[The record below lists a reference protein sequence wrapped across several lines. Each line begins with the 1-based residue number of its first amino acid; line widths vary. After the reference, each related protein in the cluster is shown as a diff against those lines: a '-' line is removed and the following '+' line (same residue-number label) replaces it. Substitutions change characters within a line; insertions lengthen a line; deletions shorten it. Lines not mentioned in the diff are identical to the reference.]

1 MTIQIPQGAK
11 TMQLFD
17 MNIDIPE
24 GKTYIDIDDN
34 FLQNK
39 YNQFMQNNQ
48 QQNNFNSQEELAL
61 DGKPMSMYQ
70 APQVSQNEPQEQGVW
85 SKINKGLEDF
95 NNLIDPKRMISE
107 GLDYLSPRVT
117 SGEEGVRQKIEDAT
131 NQISGG
137 LLARNFTSL
146 DNEEQKE
153 IFQIAYDEIKKL
165 GYEPFLEINNGD
177 YKYIGVDK
185 NGKEVEFTPS
195 FRNTLASTKNELAF
209 SVAGG
214 YAGSLA
220 KTAGQTI
227 AKKALNYFA
236 PSAIG
241 AGSGAVSDLHSQSNN
256 TGIEV
261 SHIDYAKRF
270 GSAAAEDALAGAV
283 VGSAIKGI
291 GKTYKSVG
299 DLISSVKT
307 GAQAGKDMIDGM
319 AVKGGNLGNRVIDKI
334 SKTDIPVV
342 GKFTDGGLQNAETIF
357 NNLTKNVENKKQ
369 IDELIAKENPTY
381 LENGKPTIEILKNIV
396 EQGLNKNN
404 PQFIQDSAK
413 RTSAILK
420 NISNSLQGVP
430 TTQRREVLLKA
441 AQAYPEIGSFLD
453 DVLKADKDASI
464 SFLNMIKGQDEVF
477 KNKTGLN
484 GEFDYK
490 AWQKDNH
497 AYENRIN
504 QEYGSAISKLDQL
517 NNGNIVLTS
526 EDLAKLENFKNNNF
540 LEQDVKNNIQSY
552 LDEIKG
558 KEVSAEQIFG
568 LRTAINKQLNTGN
581 KTYNTKQAYGI
592 VKEIL
597 DDALIRNASNKV
609 LAKEILDNANK
620 NFALKENFKESYL
633 GMMKPQET
641 KEGLTDRLVKGLRNI
656 NEDKNLENAFK
667 GMNEQERLANET
679 HVMNSLLEKHR
690 IEGVGYDFKS
700 LAKDL
705 EDVNFSSKKI
715 KDAKDVINTYALIYN
730 NNRDLIMTALA
741 SSGKKTNSS
750 IATTIHG
757 VFDRILI
764 SGIFARLHALAPFMK
779 SAKEQA
785 LRNQILD
792 AIKLAKTNKEVI
804 SNLKNIKIADQ
815 EQSRI
820 FKDAL
825 DNYIK
830 VDKEQNKILKDAL
843 IKEGVIK
850 GDNFFMDKA
859 DPKDNSL
866 RFIGKN
872 DKEYTINKD
881 VRNEWMKTFNLKNI
895 DDEYIPNI
903 PKEAK
908 IALKDREIKLT
919 KGSLLKLIEK
929 DRIKYIPHIKETLE
943 SPQAILKDKDDFI
956 FIKNIDNQTY
966 FTSIGKDYETHL
978 TIISNSPKKQNNI
991 RNKIKNAEVVYYN
1004 NARALPTSR
1013 ASSETNQVSFSD
1025 KHSTQAKHKESLEKY
1040 NRNFYLKH
1048 YKDFIDKSENKKIF
1062 FKYNFG
1068 DFLDIKKLEKSL
1080 EKYKESKP
1088 QEIKYKELKRGYILD
1103 DLLNVDEDVSYAVVN
1118 KDDLKPSL
1126 TRSLSQFRN
1135 KHSNSTISDIRNS
1148 FNEREHFK
1156 ESSNFDGIP
1165 TITKDGLVIAG
1176 NHRTTAIRDLKG
1188 ENLARYI
1195 KQAKRVYGEDVF
1207 KGFDENKAMI
1217 VRILDKNDDDTI
1229 IRLSKLSNDGRLSD
1243 ESEKLQALGA
1253 KYKEKLLKIENSKI
1267 NTEKELMNFLGSR
1280 DILESKRA
1288 LLDHLMPNINDA
1300 LLSWERRSGGDTEF
1314 SKILNDNA
1322 LNLLHLKQALN
1333 KNKVFKDNG
1342 NNFFSLFKRA
1352 IESIN
1357 QSNVYKNNNEL
1368 YDIIK
1373 KYTEP
1378 SLNFEKEFISSNKDL
1393 QADILGFIIK
1403 YNDTLTNPSE
1413 AFGNKIKKAIEFIYD
1428 NDSFS
1433 LFNNIKLSNYDVLN
1447 QMLNI
1452 NITNSIKYQ
1461 ELLNKAIDNL
1471 SDEKNIIKKLNEN
1484 IKNKKSVKQRLDEKI
1499 QDDKKAREDI
1509 LKRYD
1514 NFLKEN
1520 KDNKLDFLDKMN
1532 LNTIEYNLTR
1542 QMIVNAK
1549 ESTNKGVK
1557 KDIPSD
1563 LRGKIE
1569 KELNIQPL
1577 KEFGE
1582 NYTEYYH
1589 DGKGA
1594 LQKLLIEK
1602 QGQVAGAFHR
1612 KDLGDID
1619 LVWGEVTDKI
1629 KHKGYGLAHIID
1641 KHPELDLKL
1650 ISDIVDK
1657 GKLNNQNNIR
1667 YRIEYKNY
1675 IIGLSSEYKK
1685 GNKRT
1690 FIITAFERYKG

>member
-39 YNQFMQNNQ
+39 YNQFIQNNQ

-107 GLDYLSPRVT
+107 GLDYLSPKVT
-117 SGEEGVRQKIEDAT
+117 SGEEGARQKIEDAT

-146 DNEEQKE
+146 DNEEQKQ

-185 NGKEVEFTPS
+185 NGKEVDFTPS

-241 AGSGAVSDLHSQSNN
+241 AGSGAMADLHSQSNN
-256 TGIEV
+256 TGIEA
-261 SHIDYAKRF
+261 SYMDYAKRF

-334 SKTDIPVV
+334 TQKDIPMI

-420 NISNSLQGVP
+420 NISNALQGVP
-430 TTQRREVLLKA
+430 TTQRREILLKS

-504 QEYGSAISKLDQL
+504 QEYGSAISKLDEL
-517 NNGNIVLTS
+517 NNGKIVLTS

-597 DDALIRNASNKV
+597 DDALIRNASNRE

-641 KEGLTDRLVKGLRNI
+641 KEGLTNRLVKGLRNI

-690 IEGVGYDFKS
+690 IEDIGYDFKS

-750 IATTIHG
+750 MATTIQG

-764 SGIFARLHALAPFMK
+764 SGIFARLHALAPFVK

-804 SNLKNIKIADQ
+804 SNLKNIKIADK

-859 DPKDNSL
+859 DPSKAKSDYTAKFNVEKWINNVSGILKDEWVVNLKAMAKKHPEMFKNEADVFKVIKEIKDNPTHFFKNYDDEVALIAKPLKDDKVGNIAIKKDS
-866 RFIGKN
+866 GKIIH
-872 DKEYTINKD
+872 INKTKGKD
-881 VRNEWMKTFNLKNI
+881 LERLNRRNKAMLTGT
-895 DDEYIPNI
+895 PT
-903 PKEAK
+903 PAT
-908 IALKDREIKLT
+908 T
-919 KGSLLKLIEK
+919 KGSTTNVEGDLLQ
-929 DRIKYIPHIKETLE
+929 H
-943 SPQAILKDKDDFI
+943 SF
-956 FIKNIDNQTY
+956 KN
-966 FTSIGKDYETHL
+966 
-978 TIISNSPKKQNNI
+978 
-991 RNKIKNAEVVYYN
+991 
-1004 NARALPTSR
+1004 
-1013 ASSETNQVSFSD
+1013 
-1025 KHSTQAKHKESLEKY
+1025 STQAKP
-1040 NRNFYLKH
+1040 
-1048 YKDFIDKSENKKIF
+1048 KK
-1062 FKYNFG
+1062 NLM
-1068 DFLDIKKLEKSL
+1068 DDIKE
-1080 EKYKESKP
+1080 
-1088 QEIKYKELKRGYILD
+1088 
-1103 DLLNVDEDVSYAVVN
+1103 
-1118 KDDLKPSL
+1118 
-1126 TRSLSQFRN
+1126 
-1135 KHSNSTISDIRNS
+1135 
-1148 FNEREHFK
+1148 
-1156 ESSNFDGIP
+1156 
-1165 TITKDGLVIAG
+1165 
-1176 NHRTTAIRDLKG
+1176 
-1188 ENLARYI
+1188 
-1195 KQAKRVYGEDVF
+1195 
-1207 KGFDENKAMI
+1207 
-1217 VRILDKNDDDTI
+1217 
-1229 IRLSKLSNDGRLSD
+1229 
-1243 ESEKLQALGA
+1243 
-1253 KYKEKLLKIENSKI
+1253 
-1267 NTEKELMNFLGSR
+1267 
-1280 DILESKRA
+1280 
-1288 LLDHLMPNINDA
+1288 
-1300 LLSWERRSGGDTEF
+1300 
-1314 SKILNDNA
+1314 
-1322 LNLLHLKQALN
+1322 
-1333 KNKVFKDNG
+1333 
-1342 NNFFSLFKRA
+1342 
-1352 IESIN
+1352 
-1357 QSNVYKNNNEL
+1357 
-1368 YDIIK
+1368 
-1373 KYTEP
+1373 
-1378 SLNFEKEFISSNKDL
+1378 
-1393 QADILGFIIK
+1393 
-1403 YNDTLTNPSE
+1403 
-1413 AFGNKIKKAIEFIYD
+1413 
-1428 NDSFS
+1428 
-1433 LFNNIKLSNYDVLN
+1433 NIKAKEV
-1447 QMLNI
+1447 
-1452 NITNSIKYQ
+1452 
-1461 ELLNKAIDNL
+1461 
-1471 SDEKNIIKKLNEN
+1471 EK
-1484 IKNKKSVKQRLDEKI
+1484 KNKKSVKQSLDEKI
-1499 QDDKKAREDI
+1499 QNDKKASEDI

-1514 NFLKEN
+1514 NFLKES
-1520 KDNKLDFLDKMN
+1520 KDNKLDFLDRMN
-1532 LNTIEYNLTR
+1532 LNTIEYNLSR
-1542 QMIVNAK
+1542 QMIINAK

-1557 KDIPSD
+1557 KDIPSA

-1569 KELNIQPL
+1569 QELNIQPL

-1582 NYTEYYH
+1582 NYAEYYH

-1619 LVWGEVTDKI
+1619 LVWGEVIDKI

-1675 IIGLSSEYKK
+1675 IIGLSSEYK

>member
-1 MTIQIPQGAK
+1 
-11 TMQLFD
+11 
-17 MNIDIPE
+17 MNIREFLLEKPQENNIISFLQDGASQSENQNTSEYLSNLKNEVINDFYKNKDKYAKEYEKYNFKDQNLTNPMGNISE
-24 GKTYIDIDDN
+24 YKRDLYDYNKNPSMNADDLSNYILDKQSKFNASKPIFADDN
-34 FLQNK
+34 EVARK
-39 YNQFMQNNQ
+39 SNQFMRDLGD
-48 QQNNFNSQEELAL
+48 ELQKSGRGRL
-61 DGKPMSMYQ
+61 LQDDDGSYWVQ
-70 APQVSQNEPQEQGVW
+70 
-85 SKINKGLEDF
+85 D
-95 NNLIDPKRMISE
+95 
-107 GLDYLSPRVT
+107 
-117 SGEEGVRQKIEDAT
+117 
-131 NQISGG
+131 
-137 LLARNFTSL
+137 
-146 DNEEQKE
+146 
-153 IFQIAYDEIKKL
+153 
-165 GYEPFLEINNGD
+165 NNGNYSKVQGSTMGD
-177 YKYIGVDK
+177 LYRGLRDNGASMALGTAGAIGGTMLGGGV
-185 NGKEVEFTPS
+185 GM
-195 FRNTLASTKNELAF
+195 
-209 SVAGG
+209 VAGG
-214 YAGSLA
+214 ALGASL
-220 KTAGQTI
+220 
-227 AKKALNYFA
+227 
-236 PSAIG
+236 G
-241 AGSGAVSDLHSQSNN
+241 AGYDYYGNTKDTNQDMNLKEAIMLMGENAGLSLIGDAAFAGVAKGARALKN
-256 TGIEV
+256 T
-261 SHIDYAKRF
+261 YNMA
-270 GSAAAEDALAGAV
+270 
-283 VGSAIKGI
+283 
-291 GKTYKSVG
+291 
-299 DLISSVKT
+299 KT

-504 QEYGSAISKLDQL
+504 QEYGSAISKLDEL

-568 LRTAINKQLNTGN
+568 LRTAINKQLSTGN

-872 DKEYTINKD
+872 GKEYTINKD

-991 RNKIKNAEVVYYN
+991 KNKMKNAEVVYYN

-1013 ASSETNQVSFSD
+1013 ASSETKQVSFSNEN
-1025 KHSTQAKHKESLEKY
+1025 STQTKPKTNLM
-1040 NRNFYLKH
+1040 
-1048 YKDFIDKSENKKIF
+1048 D
-1062 FKYNFG
+1062 
-1068 DFLDIKKLEKSL
+1068 DIK
-1080 EKYKESKP
+1080 
-1088 QEIKYKELKRGYILD
+1088 D
-1103 DLLNVDEDVSYAVVN
+1103 
-1118 KDDLKPSL
+1118 
-1126 TRSLSQFRN
+1126 
-1135 KHSNSTISDIRNS
+1135 
-1148 FNEREHFK
+1148 
-1156 ESSNFDGIP
+1156 
-1165 TITKDGLVIAG
+1165 
-1176 NHRTTAIRDLKG
+1176 
-1188 ENLARYI
+1188 
-1195 KQAKRVYGEDVF
+1195 
-1207 KGFDENKAMI
+1207 
-1217 VRILDKNDDDTI
+1217 
-1229 IRLSKLSNDGRLSD
+1229 
-1243 ESEKLQALGA
+1243 
-1253 KYKEKLLKIENSKI
+1253 
-1267 NTEKELMNFLGSR
+1267 
-1280 DILESKRA
+1280 
-1288 LLDHLMPNINDA
+1288 NI
-1300 LLSWERRSGGDTEF
+1300 
-1314 SKILNDNA
+1314 
-1322 LNLLHLKQALN
+1322 
-1333 KNKVFKDNG
+1333 KNKE
-1342 NNFFSLFKRA
+1342 
-1352 IESIN
+1352 IE
-1357 QSNVYKNNNEL
+1357 K
-1368 YDIIK
+1368 
-1373 KYTEP
+1373 
-1378 SLNFEKEFISSNKDL
+1378 
-1393 QADILGFIIK
+1393 
-1403 YNDTLTNPSE
+1403 
-1413 AFGNKIKKAIEFIYD
+1413 
-1428 NDSFS
+1428 
-1433 LFNNIKLSNYDVLN
+1433 
-1447 QMLNI
+1447 
-1452 NITNSIKYQ
+1452 
-1461 ELLNKAIDNL
+1461 
-1471 SDEKNIIKKLNEN
+1471 
-1484 IKNKKSVKQRLDEKI
+1484 KNKKSVKQRLDEKI
-1499 QDDKKAREDI
+1499 QNDKKASEDI

-1520 KDNKLDFLDKMN
+1520 KDYNLDFLDNMN
-1532 LNTIEYNLTR
+1532 LNTVEYNLTR
-1542 QMIVNAK
+1542 QMIINAK

-1557 KDIPSD
+1557 KDIPSA

-1569 KELNIQPL
+1569 QELNIQPL

-1582 NYTEYYH
+1582 NYAEYYH

-1641 KHPELDLKL
+1641 KHLELDLKL

-1675 IIGLSSEYKK
+1675 IIGLSSEYK

>member
-137 LLARNFTSL
+137 LLPRIFTSPS
-146 DNEEQKE
+146 NEEQKQ

-185 NGKEVEFTPS
+185 NGKEVDFTPS

-241 AGSGAVSDLHSQSNN
+241 AGSGAMADLHSQSNN
-256 TGIEV
+256 TGIEA
-261 SHIDYAKRF
+261 SYMDYAKRF

-307 GAQAGKDMIDGM
+307 GARAGKDMIDGM

-334 SKTDIPVV
+334 TQKDIPMI

-420 NISNSLQGVP
+420 NISNALQGVP
-430 TTQRREVLLKA
+430 TTQRREILLKS

-464 SFLNMIKGQDEVF
+464 SFLNIIKEQDEVF

-504 QEYGSAISKLDQL
+504 QEYGSAISKLDEL

-597 DDALIRNASNKV
+597 DDALIRNASDKV

-656 NEDKNLENAFK
+656 NEDKNLENAFQ

-750 IATTIHG
+750 MATTIQG

-764 SGIFARLHALAPFMK
+764 SGIFARLHALAPFVK

-859 DPKDNSL
+859 DPSKAKSDYTAKFNVEKWINNVSGILKDEWVVNLKAMAKKHPEMFKNEADVFKVIKEIKDNPTHFFKNYDDEVALIAKPLKDDKVGNIAIKKDS
-866 RFIGKN
+866 GKIIH
-872 DKEYTINKD
+872 INKTKGKD
-881 VRNEWMKTFNLKNI
+881 LERLNRRNKAMLTGT
-895 DDEYIPNI
+895 PT
-903 PKEAK
+903 PAT
-908 IALKDREIKLT
+908 T
-919 KGSLLKLIEK
+919 KGSTTNVEGDLLQHSFKNSTQTKPKTNLM
-929 DRIKYIPHIKETLE
+929 DDIKE
-943 SPQAILKDKDDFI
+943 
-956 FIKNIDNQTY
+956 
-966 FTSIGKDYETHL
+966 
-978 TIISNSPKKQNNI
+978 
-991 RNKIKNAEVVYYN
+991 
-1004 NARALPTSR
+1004 
-1013 ASSETNQVSFSD
+1013 
-1025 KHSTQAKHKESLEKY
+1025 
-1040 NRNFYLKH
+1040 
-1048 YKDFIDKSENKKIF
+1048 
-1062 FKYNFG
+1062 
-1068 DFLDIKKLEKSL
+1068 
-1080 EKYKESKP
+1080 
-1088 QEIKYKELKRGYILD
+1088 
-1103 DLLNVDEDVSYAVVN
+1103 
-1118 KDDLKPSL
+1118 
-1126 TRSLSQFRN
+1126 
-1135 KHSNSTISDIRNS
+1135 
-1148 FNEREHFK
+1148 
-1156 ESSNFDGIP
+1156 
-1165 TITKDGLVIAG
+1165 
-1176 NHRTTAIRDLKG
+1176 
-1188 ENLARYI
+1188 
-1195 KQAKRVYGEDVF
+1195 
-1207 KGFDENKAMI
+1207 
-1217 VRILDKNDDDTI
+1217 
-1229 IRLSKLSNDGRLSD
+1229 
-1243 ESEKLQALGA
+1243 
-1253 KYKEKLLKIENSKI
+1253 
-1267 NTEKELMNFLGSR
+1267 
-1280 DILESKRA
+1280 
-1288 LLDHLMPNINDA
+1288 
-1300 LLSWERRSGGDTEF
+1300 
-1314 SKILNDNA
+1314 
-1322 LNLLHLKQALN
+1322 
-1333 KNKVFKDNG
+1333 
-1342 NNFFSLFKRA
+1342 
-1352 IESIN
+1352 
-1357 QSNVYKNNNEL
+1357 
-1368 YDIIK
+1368 
-1373 KYTEP
+1373 
-1378 SLNFEKEFISSNKDL
+1378 
-1393 QADILGFIIK
+1393 
-1403 YNDTLTNPSE
+1403 
-1413 AFGNKIKKAIEFIYD
+1413 
-1428 NDSFS
+1428 
-1433 LFNNIKLSNYDVLN
+1433 NIKAKEV
-1447 QMLNI
+1447 
-1452 NITNSIKYQ
+1452 
-1461 ELLNKAIDNL
+1461 
-1471 SDEKNIIKKLNEN
+1471 KK
-1484 IKNKKSVKQRLDEKI
+1484 KNKKSVKQRLDEKI
-1499 QDDKKAREDI
+1499 QNDKKASEERIEKIKQVIARKQKIDKVRDKKNNREI
-1509 LKRYD
+1509 AGKIGTYTLK
-1514 NFLKEN
+1514 NLIKLKERSE
-1520 KDNKLDFLDKMN
+1520 DK
-1532 LNTIEYNLTR
+1532 
-1542 QMIVNAK
+1542 
-1549 ESTNKGVK
+1549 
-1557 KDIPSD
+1557 
-1563 LRGKIE
+1563 
-1569 KELNIQPL
+1569 
-1577 KEFGE
+1577 
-1582 NYTEYYH
+1582 
-1589 DGKGA
+1589 
-1594 LQKLLIEK
+1594 
-1602 QGQVAGAFHR
+1602 
-1612 KDLGDID
+1612 
-1619 LVWGEVTDKI
+1619 
-1629 KHKGYGLAHIID
+1629 
-1641 KHPELDLKL
+1641 
-1650 ISDIVDK
+1650 
-1657 GKLNNQNNIR
+1657 
-1667 YRIEYKNY
+1667 
-1675 IIGLSSEYKK
+1675 
-1685 GNKRT
+1685 
-1690 FIITAFERYKG
+1690 

>member
-1 MTIQIPQGAK
+1 
-11 TMQLFD
+11 
-17 MNIDIPE
+17 MNIREFLLEKPQENNIISFLQDGVSQSENQNTSEYLSNLKNEVINDFYKNKDKYAKEYEKYNFKDQNLTNPMGNISE
-24 GKTYIDIDDN
+24 YKRDLYDYNKNPSMNADDLSNYILDKQSKFNASKPIFADDN
-34 FLQNK
+34 EVVRK
-39 YNQFMQNNQ
+39 SNQFMRDLGD
-48 QQNNFNSQEELAL
+48 ELQKSGRGRL
-61 DGKPMSMYQ
+61 LQDDDGSYWVQ
-70 APQVSQNEPQEQGVW
+70 
-85 SKINKGLEDF
+85 D
-95 NNLIDPKRMISE
+95 
-107 GLDYLSPRVT
+107 
-117 SGEEGVRQKIEDAT
+117 
-131 NQISGG
+131 
-137 LLARNFTSL
+137 
-146 DNEEQKE
+146 
-153 IFQIAYDEIKKL
+153 
-165 GYEPFLEINNGD
+165 NNGNYSKVQGSTMGD
-177 YKYIGVDK
+177 LYRGLRDNGASMALGTAGAIGGTMLGGGV
-185 NGKEVEFTPS
+185 GM
-195 FRNTLASTKNELAF
+195 
-209 SVAGG
+209 VAGG
-214 YAGSLA
+214 ALGASL
-220 KTAGQTI
+220 
-227 AKKALNYFA
+227 
-236 PSAIG
+236 G
-241 AGSGAVSDLHSQSNN
+241 AGYDYYGNTKDTNQDMNLKEAIMLMGENAGLSLIGDAAFAGVAKGARALKN
-256 TGIEV
+256 T
-261 SHIDYAKRF
+261 YNMA
-270 GSAAAEDALAGAV
+270 
-283 VGSAIKGI
+283 
-291 GKTYKSVG
+291 
-299 DLISSVKT
+299 KT

-319 AVKGGNLGNRVIDKI
+319 VAKGGNLGNRVIDKI

-420 NISNSLQGVP
+420 NISNSLQGMP
-430 TTQRREVLLKA
+430 TTHRREVLLKA

-453 DVLKADKDASI
+453 DVLKANKDASI

-504 QEYGSAISKLDQL
+504 QEYGSAISKLDEL
-517 NNGNIVLTS
+517 NNGKIVLTS

-568 LRTAINKQLNTGN
+568 LRIAINKQLNTGN

-730 NNRDLIMTALA
+730 NNRGLIMTALA

-750 IATTIHG
+750 MATTIQG

-764 SGIFARLHALAPFMK
+764 SGIFARLHALAPLMK

-792 AIKLAKTNKEVI
+792 ALKLAKTNKEVI

-815 EQSRI
+815 GQSRI

-872 DKEYTINKD
+872 GKEYTINKD

-991 RNKIKNAEVVYYN
+991 KNKMKNAEVVYYN

-1013 ASSETNQVSFSD
+1013 ASSETKQVSFSNEN
-1025 KHSTQAKHKESLEKY
+1025 STQAKP
-1040 NRNFYLKH
+1040 
-1048 YKDFIDKSENKKIF
+1048 KK
-1062 FKYNFG
+1062 NLM
-1068 DFLDIKKLEKSL
+1068 DDIKE
-1080 EKYKESKP
+1080 
-1088 QEIKYKELKRGYILD
+1088 
-1103 DLLNVDEDVSYAVVN
+1103 
-1118 KDDLKPSL
+1118 
-1126 TRSLSQFRN
+1126 
-1135 KHSNSTISDIRNS
+1135 
-1148 FNEREHFK
+1148 
-1156 ESSNFDGIP
+1156 
-1165 TITKDGLVIAG
+1165 
-1176 NHRTTAIRDLKG
+1176 
-1188 ENLARYI
+1188 
-1195 KQAKRVYGEDVF
+1195 
-1207 KGFDENKAMI
+1207 
-1217 VRILDKNDDDTI
+1217 
-1229 IRLSKLSNDGRLSD
+1229 
-1243 ESEKLQALGA
+1243 
-1253 KYKEKLLKIENSKI
+1253 
-1267 NTEKELMNFLGSR
+1267 
-1280 DILESKRA
+1280 
-1288 LLDHLMPNINDA
+1288 
-1300 LLSWERRSGGDTEF
+1300 
-1314 SKILNDNA
+1314 
-1322 LNLLHLKQALN
+1322 
-1333 KNKVFKDNG
+1333 
-1342 NNFFSLFKRA
+1342 
-1352 IESIN
+1352 
-1357 QSNVYKNNNEL
+1357 
-1368 YDIIK
+1368 
-1373 KYTEP
+1373 
-1378 SLNFEKEFISSNKDL
+1378 
-1393 QADILGFIIK
+1393 
-1403 YNDTLTNPSE
+1403 
-1413 AFGNKIKKAIEFIYD
+1413 
-1428 NDSFS
+1428 
-1433 LFNNIKLSNYDVLN
+1433 NIKAKEV
-1447 QMLNI
+1447 
-1452 NITNSIKYQ
+1452 
-1461 ELLNKAIDNL
+1461 
-1471 SDEKNIIKKLNEN
+1471 KK
-1484 IKNKKSVKQRLDEKI
+1484 KNKKSVKQRLDEKI
-1499 QDDKKAREDI
+1499 QNDKKASEDI

-1520 KDNKLDFLDKMN
+1520 KD
-1532 LNTIEYNLTR
+1532 YNLDVMGNLDVVTR
-1542 QMIVNAK
+1542 EFILNAK
-1549 ESTNKGVK
+1549 KKTHKGK
-1557 KDIPSD
+1557 KADIPD
-1563 LRGKIE
+1563 LMRSKIE

-1577 KEFGE
+1577 KEFGK
-1582 NYTEYYH
+1582 NYAEYYH

-1641 KHPELDLKL
+1641 KHPDLDLKM
-1650 ISDIVDK
+1650 IDEIVK
-1657 GKLNNQNNIR
+1657 NGKLIKDNKGRIR
-1667 YRIEYKNY
+1667 IQFDNKV
-1675 IIGLSSEYKK
+1675 IGIKDNWK
-1685 GNKRT
+1685 GDKTNVWIVT
-1690 FIITAFERYKG
+1690 SYELQ

>member
-1 MTIQIPQGAK
+1 
-11 TMQLFD
+11 
-17 MNIDIPE
+17 MNIREFLLEKPQENNIISFLQDGASQSENQNTSEYLSNLKNEVINDFYKNKDKYAKEYEKYNFKDQNLTNHMGNISEYKRDLYDYNKNPSMNADDLSN
-24 GKTYIDIDDN
+24 YILDKQSKFNASKPIFTDDN
-34 FLQNK
+34 EVARK
-39 YNQFMQNNQ
+39 SNQFMRDLGD
-48 QQNNFNSQEELAL
+48 ELQKSGRGRL
-61 DGKPMSMYQ
+61 LQDDDGSYWVQ
-70 APQVSQNEPQEQGVW
+70 
-85 SKINKGLEDF
+85 D
-95 NNLIDPKRMISE
+95 
-107 GLDYLSPRVT
+107 
-117 SGEEGVRQKIEDAT
+117 
-131 NQISGG
+131 
-137 LLARNFTSL
+137 
-146 DNEEQKE
+146 
-153 IFQIAYDEIKKL
+153 
-165 GYEPFLEINNGD
+165 NNGNYSKVQGSTMGD
-177 YKYIGVDK
+177 LYRGLRDNGASMALGTAGAIGGTMLGGGV
-185 NGKEVEFTPS
+185 GI
-195 FRNTLASTKNELAF
+195 
-209 SVAGG
+209 VAGG
-214 YAGSLA
+214 ALGASL
-220 KTAGQTI
+220 
-227 AKKALNYFA
+227 
-236 PSAIG
+236 G
-241 AGSGAVSDLHSQSNN
+241 AGYDYYGNTKDTNQDMNLKEALMLMGENAGLSLIGDAAFAGVAKGARALKN
-256 TGIEV
+256 T
-261 SHIDYAKRF
+261 YNMA
-270 GSAAAEDALAGAV
+270 
-283 VGSAIKGI
+283 
-291 GKTYKSVG
+291 
-299 DLISSVKT
+299 KT

-334 SKTDIPVV
+334 TQKDIPMI

-413 RTSAILK
+413 RTSTILK
-420 NISNSLQGVP
+420 NISNSLQGMP
-430 TTQRREVLLKA
+430 TTHRREVLLKA

-504 QEYGSAISKLDQL
+504 QEYGSAISKLDEL

-597 DDALIRNASNKV
+597 DDALIRNASDKV

-750 IATTIHG
+750 MATTIQG

-764 SGIFARLHALAPFMK
+764 SGIFARLHALAPFVK

-859 DPKDNSL
+859 DPSKAKSDLNVKISVSPNVRNLAKLTNDEIIADLEYLANKHKEMFKKPSDVFKLIKEIKVNPTFFYKNNRIDIALIAKRLNDNKLGKLGVNKNTGEVRHITKVKEKDLARLEKVSKKNTKENVGIIQTFIQPGSKNENSL
-866 RFIGKN
+866 NG
-872 DKEYTINKD
+872 
-881 VRNEWMKTFNLKNI
+881 L
-895 DDEYIPNI
+895 PN
-903 PKEAK
+903 
-908 IALKDREIKLT
+908 
-919 KGSLLKLIEK
+919 
-929 DRIKYIPHIKETLE
+929 
-943 SPQAILKDKDDFI
+943 
-956 FIKNIDNQTY
+956 
-966 FTSIGKDYETHL
+966 
-978 TIISNSPKKQNNI
+978 ISNSTQTKPK
-991 RNKIKNAEVVYYN
+991 
-1004 NARALPTSR
+1004 
-1013 ASSETNQVSFSD
+1013 TNLMD
-1025 KHSTQAKHKESLEKY
+1025 
-1040 NRNFYLKH
+1040 
-1048 YKDFIDKSENKKIF
+1048 
-1062 FKYNFG
+1062 
-1068 DFLDIKKLEKSL
+1068 DIKK
-1080 EKYKESKP
+1080 
-1088 QEIKYKELKRGYILD
+1088 
-1103 DLLNVDEDVSYAVVN
+1103 
-1118 KDDLKPSL
+1118 
-1126 TRSLSQFRN
+1126 
-1135 KHSNSTISDIRNS
+1135 
-1148 FNEREHFK
+1148 
-1156 ESSNFDGIP
+1156 
-1165 TITKDGLVIAG
+1165 
-1176 NHRTTAIRDLKG
+1176 
-1188 ENLARYI
+1188 
-1195 KQAKRVYGEDVF
+1195 
-1207 KGFDENKAMI
+1207 
-1217 VRILDKNDDDTI
+1217 
-1229 IRLSKLSNDGRLSD
+1229 
-1243 ESEKLQALGA
+1243 
-1253 KYKEKLLKIENSKI
+1253 
-1267 NTEKELMNFLGSR
+1267 
-1280 DILESKRA
+1280 
-1288 LLDHLMPNINDA
+1288 
-1300 LLSWERRSGGDTEF
+1300 
-1314 SKILNDNA
+1314 
-1322 LNLLHLKQALN
+1322 
-1333 KNKVFKDNG
+1333 
-1342 NNFFSLFKRA
+1342 
-1352 IESIN
+1352 
-1357 QSNVYKNNNEL
+1357 
-1368 YDIIK
+1368 
-1373 KYTEP
+1373 
-1378 SLNFEKEFISSNKDL
+1378 
-1393 QADILGFIIK
+1393 
-1403 YNDTLTNPSE
+1403 
-1413 AFGNKIKKAIEFIYD
+1413 
-1428 NDSFS
+1428 
-1433 LFNNIKLSNYDVLN
+1433 NIKAKEV
-1447 QMLNI
+1447 
-1452 NITNSIKYQ
+1452 
-1461 ELLNKAIDNL
+1461 
-1471 SDEKNIIKKLNEN
+1471 KK
-1484 IKNKKSVKQRLDEKI
+1484 KNKKSVKQSLDEKI
-1499 QDDKKAREDI
+1499 QNDKKASEDI

-1520 KDNKLDFLDKMN
+1520 KDYNFDFLDNMN
-1532 LNTIEYNLTR
+1532 LNTVEYNLTR
-1542 QMIVNAK
+1542 QMIINAK

-1557 KDIPSD
+1557 KDIPSA

-1582 NYTEYYH
+1582 NYAEYYH

-1675 IIGLSSEYKK
+1675 IIGLSSEYK

>member
-1 MTIQIPQGAK
+1 
-11 TMQLFD
+11 
-17 MNIDIPE
+17 MNIREFLLEKPQENNIISFLQDGTSQSENQNTSEYLSNLKNEVINDFYKNKDKYDKEYEKYNFKDQNLTNPMGNISE
-24 GKTYIDIDDN
+24 YKRDLYDYNKNPSMNADDLSNYILDKQSKFNASKPIFADDN
-34 FLQNK
+34 EVARK
-39 YNQFMQNNQ
+39 SNQFMRDLGD
-48 QQNNFNSQEELAL
+48 ELQKSGRGRL
-61 DGKPMSMYQ
+61 LQDDDGSYWVQ
-70 APQVSQNEPQEQGVW
+70 
-85 SKINKGLEDF
+85 D
-95 NNLIDPKRMISE
+95 
-107 GLDYLSPRVT
+107 
-117 SGEEGVRQKIEDAT
+117 
-131 NQISGG
+131 
-137 LLARNFTSL
+137 
-146 DNEEQKE
+146 
-153 IFQIAYDEIKKL
+153 
-165 GYEPFLEINNGD
+165 NNGNYSKVQGSTMGD
-177 YKYIGVDK
+177 LYRGLRDNGASMALGTAGAIGGTMLGGGV
-185 NGKEVEFTPS
+185 GM
-195 FRNTLASTKNELAF
+195 
-209 SVAGG
+209 VAGG
-214 YAGSLA
+214 ALGASL
-220 KTAGQTI
+220 
-227 AKKALNYFA
+227 
-236 PSAIG
+236 G
-241 AGSGAVSDLHSQSNN
+241 AGYDYYGNTKDTNQDMNLKEALMLMGENAGLSLIGDAAFAGVAKGARALKN
-256 TGIEV
+256 T
-261 SHIDYAKRF
+261 YNMA
-270 GSAAAEDALAGAV
+270 
-283 VGSAIKGI
+283 
-291 GKTYKSVG
+291 
-299 DLISSVKT
+299 KT
-307 GAQAGKDMIDGM
+307 GARAGKDMIDGM

-334 SKTDIPVV
+334 TQKDIPMI

-420 NISNSLQGVP
+420 NISNALQGVP
-430 TTQRREVLLKA
+430 TTQRREILLKS

-490 AWQKDNH
+490 AWQKDNSS
-497 AYENRIN
+497 YKKRIN
-504 QEYGSAISKLDQL
+504 NEYAQAIKSIDEL
-517 NNGNIVLTS
+517 NNGSIRLS
-526 EDLAKLENFKNNNF
+526 KEDLAKIEEFKNNNF

-641 KEGLTDRLVKGLRNI
+641 KEGLTDRLIKGLRNI

-741 SSGKKTNSS
+741 SSGRKTNSS
-750 IATTIHG
+750 MATTIHG

-764 SGIFARLHALAPFMK
+764 SGVFARLHALAPLMK

-792 AIKLAKTNKEVI
+792 ALKLAKTNKEVI

-872 DKEYTINKD
+872 GKEYTINKD

-1013 ASSETNQVSFSD
+1013 ASSETNQVSFSNEN
-1025 KHSTQAKHKESLEKY
+1025 STQAKP
-1040 NRNFYLKH
+1040 
-1048 YKDFIDKSENKKIF
+1048 KK
-1062 FKYNFG
+1062 NLM
-1068 DFLDIKKLEKSL
+1068 DDIK
-1080 EKYKESKP
+1080 
-1088 QEIKYKELKRGYILD
+1088 D
-1103 DLLNVDEDVSYAVVN
+1103 
-1118 KDDLKPSL
+1118 
-1126 TRSLSQFRN
+1126 
-1135 KHSNSTISDIRNS
+1135 
-1148 FNEREHFK
+1148 
-1156 ESSNFDGIP
+1156 
-1165 TITKDGLVIAG
+1165 
-1176 NHRTTAIRDLKG
+1176 
-1188 ENLARYI
+1188 
-1195 KQAKRVYGEDVF
+1195 
-1207 KGFDENKAMI
+1207 
-1217 VRILDKNDDDTI
+1217 
-1229 IRLSKLSNDGRLSD
+1229 
-1243 ESEKLQALGA
+1243 
-1253 KYKEKLLKIENSKI
+1253 
-1267 NTEKELMNFLGSR
+1267 
-1280 DILESKRA
+1280 
-1288 LLDHLMPNINDA
+1288 NI
-1300 LLSWERRSGGDTEF
+1300 
-1314 SKILNDNA
+1314 
-1322 LNLLHLKQALN
+1322 
-1333 KNKVFKDNG
+1333 KNKE
-1342 NNFFSLFKRA
+1342 
-1352 IESIN
+1352 IE
-1357 QSNVYKNNNEL
+1357 K
-1368 YDIIK
+1368 
-1373 KYTEP
+1373 
-1378 SLNFEKEFISSNKDL
+1378 
-1393 QADILGFIIK
+1393 
-1403 YNDTLTNPSE
+1403 
-1413 AFGNKIKKAIEFIYD
+1413 
-1428 NDSFS
+1428 
-1433 LFNNIKLSNYDVLN
+1433 
-1447 QMLNI
+1447 
-1452 NITNSIKYQ
+1452 
-1461 ELLNKAIDNL
+1461 
-1471 SDEKNIIKKLNEN
+1471 
-1484 IKNKKSVKQRLDEKI
+1484 KNKKSVKQRLDEKI
-1499 QDDKKAREDI
+1499 QNDKKASEDI

-1520 KDNKLDFLDKMN
+1520 KDYNFDFLDNMN
-1532 LNTIEYNLTR
+1532 LNTVEYNLTR
-1542 QMIVNAK
+1542 QMIINAK

-1557 KDIPSD
+1557 KDIPSA

-1569 KELNIQPL
+1569 QELNIQPL

-1582 NYTEYYH
+1582 NYAEYYH
-1589 DGKGA
+1589 DGARAIK
-1594 LQKLLIEK
+1594 KLLIEK

-1619 LVWGEVTDKI
+1619 LVWGD
-1629 KHKGYGLAHIID
+1629 G
-1641 KHPELDLKL
+1641 
-1650 ISDIVDK
+1650 
-1657 GKLNNQNNIR
+1657 NF
-1667 YRIEYKNY
+1667 
-1675 IIGLSSEYKK
+1675 GLSHIVNRREEDFIKQGLNKIEAKNKALNFIKEIENIINNGNVKK
-1685 GNKRT
+1685 GNNRAFIDVKNSRVMVALDYKGKDKKW
-1690 FIITAFERYKG
+1690 IITAYNFY

>member
-227 AKKALNYFA
+227 PKKALNYFA

-307 GAQAGKDMIDGM
+307 GARAGKDMIDGM

-334 SKTDIPVV
+334 TQKDIPMI

-381 LENGKPTIEILKNIV
+381 LENGKPTIEILKNFV

-420 NISNSLQGVP
+420 NISNALQGVP
-430 TTQRREVLLKA
+430 TTQRREILLKS

-464 SFLNMIKGQDEVF
+464 SFLNIIKEQDEVF

-497 AYENRIN
+497 AYENRIK
-504 QEYGSAISKLDQL
+504 QEYGSAISKLDEL
-517 NNGNIVLTS
+517 NNGKIVLTS

-568 LRTAINKQLNTGN
+568 LRIAINKQLNTGN

-597 DDALIRNASNKV
+597 DDALIRNASDKV

-741 SSGKKTNSS
+741 SSGRKTNSS
-750 IATTIHG
+750 MATTIQG

-764 SGIFARLHALAPFMK
+764 SGIFARIHALVPFMK

-804 SNLKNIKIADQ
+804 SNLKNIKIADK

-872 DKEYTINKD
+872 GKEYTINKD

-929 DRIKYIPHIKETLE
+929 DRIKYIPHIKDTLE
-943 SPQAILKDKDDFI
+943 NPQLVLRDKDDFV

-991 RNKIKNAEVVYYN
+991 KNKMKNAEVVYYN

-1013 ASSETNQVSFSD
+1013 ASSETKQVSFSNEN
-1025 KHSTQAKHKESLEKY
+1025 STQTKP
-1040 NRNFYLKH
+1040 
-1048 YKDFIDKSENKKIF
+1048 KK
-1062 FKYNFG
+1062 NLM
-1068 DFLDIKKLEKSL
+1068 DDIKE
-1080 EKYKESKP
+1080 
-1088 QEIKYKELKRGYILD
+1088 
-1103 DLLNVDEDVSYAVVN
+1103 
-1118 KDDLKPSL
+1118 
-1126 TRSLSQFRN
+1126 
-1135 KHSNSTISDIRNS
+1135 
-1148 FNEREHFK
+1148 
-1156 ESSNFDGIP
+1156 
-1165 TITKDGLVIAG
+1165 
-1176 NHRTTAIRDLKG
+1176 
-1188 ENLARYI
+1188 
-1195 KQAKRVYGEDVF
+1195 
-1207 KGFDENKAMI
+1207 
-1217 VRILDKNDDDTI
+1217 
-1229 IRLSKLSNDGRLSD
+1229 
-1243 ESEKLQALGA
+1243 
-1253 KYKEKLLKIENSKI
+1253 
-1267 NTEKELMNFLGSR
+1267 
-1280 DILESKRA
+1280 
-1288 LLDHLMPNINDA
+1288 
-1300 LLSWERRSGGDTEF
+1300 
-1314 SKILNDNA
+1314 
-1322 LNLLHLKQALN
+1322 
-1333 KNKVFKDNG
+1333 
-1342 NNFFSLFKRA
+1342 
-1352 IESIN
+1352 
-1357 QSNVYKNNNEL
+1357 
-1368 YDIIK
+1368 
-1373 KYTEP
+1373 
-1378 SLNFEKEFISSNKDL
+1378 
-1393 QADILGFIIK
+1393 
-1403 YNDTLTNPSE
+1403 
-1413 AFGNKIKKAIEFIYD
+1413 
-1428 NDSFS
+1428 
-1433 LFNNIKLSNYDVLN
+1433 NIKAKEV
-1447 QMLNI
+1447 
-1452 NITNSIKYQ
+1452 
-1461 ELLNKAIDNL
+1461 
-1471 SDEKNIIKKLNEN
+1471 KK
-1484 IKNKKSVKQRLDEKI
+1484 KNKKSVKQKLDEKI
-1499 QDDKKAREDI
+1499 QNDKKAREERI
-1509 LKRYD
+1509 KKIKQVIAR
-1514 NFLKEN
+1514 KQ
-1520 KDNKLDFLDKMN
+1520 KIDK
-1532 LNTIEYNLTR
+1532 
-1542 QMIVNAK
+1542 
-1549 ESTNKGVK
+1549 
-1557 KDIPSD
+1557 
-1563 LRGKIE
+1563 
-1569 KELNIQPL
+1569 
-1577 KEFGE
+1577 
-1582 NYTEYYH
+1582 
-1589 DGKGA
+1589 
-1594 LQKLLIEK
+1594 
-1602 QGQVAGAFHR
+1602 
-1612 KDLGDID
+1612 
-1619 LVWGEVTDKI
+1619 VTDKKIAGKIGTHTLKNLI
-1629 KHKGYGLAHIID
+1629 KLKERSED
-1641 KHPELDLKL
+1641 K
-1650 ISDIVDK
+1650 
-1657 GKLNNQNNIR
+1657 
-1667 YRIEYKNY
+1667 
-1675 IIGLSSEYKK
+1675 
-1685 GNKRT
+1685 
-1690 FIITAFERYKG
+1690 